1 MERTQ
6 EGTGEATGGLLQVG
20 SFRNFRDS
28 LVFFFLFNLYFY
40 LIRVIFAMR
49 NFNDKLAAIG
59 PRGCCTRLSSRARN
73 IKGFGRAELPP
84 DSYAMLTSPVLKKE
98 ELVVRGCHSL
108 DDTLVLVCEVLT
120 IPLSCLTR

>member
-1 MERTQ
+1 MESTTERK
-6 EGTGEATGGLLQVG
+6 EEATEGLLQVG

-40 LIRVIFAMR
+40 WIKVPFAMR
-49 NFNDKLAAIG
+49 NFNDKLRAIG
-59 PRGCCTRLSSRARN
+59 PRGSCTRLGSRARN

-120 IPLSCLTR
+120 IPLSYLTR

>member
-6 EGTGEATGGLLQVG
+6 EGTGKATGGLLQVG

-28 LVFFFLFNLYFY
+28 LVSFSLFNF
-40 LIRVIFAMR
+40 

-120 IPLSCLTR
+120 IPLSYVTR